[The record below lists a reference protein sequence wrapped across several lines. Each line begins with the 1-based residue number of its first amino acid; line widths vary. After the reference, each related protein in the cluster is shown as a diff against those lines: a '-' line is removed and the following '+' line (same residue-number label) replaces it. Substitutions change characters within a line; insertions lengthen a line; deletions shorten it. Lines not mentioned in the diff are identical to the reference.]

1 MFSYKYTYFIG
12 FIFAFFIEV
21 DNVSSQAFDEKNQ
34 SGDQLTLS
42 FKTNDVNYTLIDDLS
57 HHQLIIKDND
67 LNKVIRRINIKDQE
81 GKQSRIA
88 AFYLLKHRQSVI
100 VVLADIPELWEMSYN
115 KNAEPVYQGWVHD
128 YQMGEGISDKEL
140 FAPRKIKLETKL
152 ECIIFDQ
159 KGAYVVGTDGHG
171 RMQIINLDIR
181 RKIADMYFSTPI
193 FPCQS
198 KIVYSDN
205 RAILHLKAK
214 EIVKDGSS
222 NEEQMLMIEI
232 RSGRIVKRLSLDA
245 IE

>member
-21 DNVSSQAFDEKNQ
+21 DNVSSQALDEKNQ
-34 SGDQLTLS
+34 SADQLTLS
-42 FKTNDVNYTLIDDLS
+42 FKTNDTNYTLIDDRS
-57 HHQLIIKDND
+57 HHQLIIKDNG
-67 LNKVIRRINIKDQE
+67 LNKVIRRIDIKDQE
-81 GKQSRIA
+81 GHQSRIA

-100 VVLADIPELWEMSYN
+100 AVLADIPELWEMSFN

-128 YQMGEGISDKEL
+128 YQMGEGIADKEL

-152 ECIIFDQ
+152 ECYIFDQ
-159 KGAYVVGTDGHG
+159 KGAYVAGTDGHG

-198 KIVYSDN
+198 KIVYSDKG
-205 RAILHLKAK
+205 AILYLRSKK
-214 EIVKDGSS
+214 IVKDGSS

-232 RSGRIVKRLSLDA
+232 RSGRIIKRLALDVL
-245 IE
+245 E